1 MAVNL
6 SKRLIIGAAASGI
19 IGIFAVIFLP
29 GLRPFEAQAARSCR
43 AKLVTI
49 FNTPALLN
57 ALPTPVRVVYVF
69 DVRHADRREVKHI
82 LMSAI
87 GSRES
92 FSFFV
97 SPDQHLVTY
106 MTGRIGDL
114 AGASNEIYAMCT
126 RESDD
131 GFRLRTVRII
141 GDGVDVRIGPDKAT
155 EPNGPGGSIENN

>member
-1 MAVNL
+1 MAMNL
-6 SKRLIIGAAASGI
+6 PKRLIIGAAASGI
-19 IGIFAVIFLP
+19 IGIFAIVFLP
-29 GLRPFEAQAARSCR
+29 GLRPSEAQASKYCR

-57 ALPTPVRVVYVF
+57 ARPAPVRVVYVF
-69 DVRHADRREVKHI
+69 DVRNADQREVRHI
-82 LMSAI
+82 LMPAI

-92 FSFFV
+92 FSVFY
-97 SPDQHLVTY
+97 SPDQYLISY

-131 GFRLRTVRII
+131 GFHLRTVRII

-155 EPNGPGGSIENN
+155 EPNGRGGSIGNN